1 MRTTI
6 TIDDELFNS
15 AIEVSD
21 PTMNKAE
28 VIREALKAY
37 VHLEAS
43 RRLAALGGSDP
54 DMRDVPRRR
63 YEDYNG

>member
-15 AIEVSD
+15 AIEISD
-21 PTMNKAE
+21 PNMNKAE

-43 RRLAALGGSDP
+43 RRLATLGGSDP
-54 DMRDVPRRR
+54 NMQDVPRKR
-63 YEDYNG
+63 YEGYND